1 MIIFISDIKGHKL
14 LCFVSFLHFVTPC
27 CLFALTSRLATVV
40 DRLDARHTWRQQR
53 AAVMEEAGAMGI
65 YESCVSVLPNFSQ
78 VGGAS
83 DQQRGMGQ

>member
-1 MIIFISDIKGHKL
+1 M
-14 LCFVSFLHFVTPC
+14 
-27 CLFALTSRLATVV
+27 V

-53 AAVMEEAGAMGI
+53 AAAMEEAGAMGI

-83 DQQRGMGQ
+83 DQQRGMGQWGVRLMHIIDIYYISSCKIQVQ

>member
-1 MIIFISDIKGHKL
+1 M
-14 LCFVSFLHFVTPC
+14 
-27 CLFALTSRLATVV
+27 V

-53 AAVMEEAGAMGI
+53 AAAMEEAGAMGI